1 MTTHHRDAKKPA
13 HGGQEGIQMSHSDHS
28 KEAQLLPI
36 PGTFNDQF
44 QVIVDGA
51 EVGCIAWSQLAEL
64 TERQLGQVA
73 PSSIALKG
81 GATLGVYEARTSR
94 GCAGS
99 SDALRLEMG
108 QECVELSAH
117 AARDLACVLLAYA
130 ESSNDSCR
138 WLVRRELS

>member
-1 MTTHHRDAKKPA
+1 
-13 HGGQEGIQMSHSDHS
+13 MSHSDHS

-51 EVGCIAWSQLAEL
+51 EVGCVAWRQLAEL

-117 AARDLACVLLAYA
+117 AARDLARVLLAYA
-130 ESSNDSCR
+130 ESSNDRCR

>member
-1 MTTHHRDAKKPA
+1 
-13 HGGQEGIQMSHSDHS
+13 MSPREHT

-51 EVGCIAWSQLAEL
+51 AVGHVVWRQLAEL
-64 TERQLGQVA
+64 TERQLAQVA

-81 GATLGVYEARTSR
+81 GATLRVYEARTPR

-99 SDALRLEMG
+99 SDVLRLEMG
-108 QECVELSAH
+108 LESAELSAK
-117 AARDLACVLLAYA
+117 AARELARVLLAYA
-130 ESSNDSCR
+130 ESGNDRCQ

>member
-1 MTTHHRDAKKPA
+1 
-13 HGGQEGIQMSHSDHS
+13 MSHSEHT

-44 QVIVDGA
+44 QVIVDGV
-51 EVGCIAWSQLAEL
+51 EVGRVAWRQLAEL
-64 TERQLGQVA
+64 TERQLAQAA

-81 GATLGVYEARTSR
+81 GAALGVYEARTPR

-108 QECVELSAH
+108 QESAELSAK
-117 AARDLACVLLAYA
+117 AARDLARVLLAYA
-130 ESSNDSCR
+130 ESGNDRCQ